1 MSTCTSFIL
10 SGLMTVMSEIL
21 SIFYTF
27 CQSIWCCEIYRGIYY
42 FKKWWFFVITYIQL
56 QNEVVY
62 LRFSLYVMFMGRI
75 VVCARFLITGE
86 MRHLAL
92 FRDIH
97 YFEIN
102 YIYQNLI
109 VFTFLNR
116 DVKRIYWPKGLLVI
130 CKSWAQDQFE
140 L

>member
-1 MSTCTSFIL
+1 MHIFHSIRVNDSYVWNIINLLHVLSVNLMLRNLQGNILFHKVMIFCDNLYTVTKWSRLSTFL
-10 SGLMTVMSEIL
+10 SV
-21 SIFYTF
+21 
-27 CQSIWCCEIYRGIYY
+27 C
-42 FKKWWFFVITYIQL
+42 
-56 QNEVVY
+56 
-62 LRFSLYVMFMGRI
+62 YVLGEI

>member
-1 MSTCTSFIL
+1 MHIFHSIRVNDSYVWNIINLLHVLSVNLMLRNLQGNIL
-10 SGLMTVMSEIL
+10 FHKVMI
-21 SIFYTF
+21 
-27 CQSIWCCEIYRGIYY
+27 
-42 FKKWWFFVITYIQL
+42 FVITYIQL

-130 CKSWAQDQFE
+130 CKSWA
-140 L
+140 